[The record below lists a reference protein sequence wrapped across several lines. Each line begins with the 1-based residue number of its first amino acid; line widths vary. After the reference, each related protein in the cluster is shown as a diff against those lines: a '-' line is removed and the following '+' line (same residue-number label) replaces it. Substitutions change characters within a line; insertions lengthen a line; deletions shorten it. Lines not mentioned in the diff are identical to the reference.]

1 MQIVQTLNT
10 FLHKLPKKL
19 NNQGMEALSKASNKI
34 CYIIYSR
41 SFLYKLPNIIWFL
54 NYIRSFL

>member
-41 SFLYKLPNIIWFL
+41 SFLYKLPNII
-54 NYIRSFL
+54 